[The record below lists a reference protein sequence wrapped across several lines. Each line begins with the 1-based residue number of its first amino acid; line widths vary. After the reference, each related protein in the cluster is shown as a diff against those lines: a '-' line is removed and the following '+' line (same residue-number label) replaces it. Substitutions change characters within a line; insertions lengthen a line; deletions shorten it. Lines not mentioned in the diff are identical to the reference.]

1 MKLGSA
7 RHNVKVPKLERT
19 HGAWERASRCPSLS
33 SALWVILGRWVLKA
47 RVGRGRGSTPGSVP
61 ECPQPKLPSLER
73 TAACLVLRPGK
84 KC

>member
-19 HGAWERASRCPSLS
+19 QGAWQRASRCPSLS
-33 SALWVILGRWVLKA
+33 SALWVSLGRQVLKA
-47 RVGRGRGSTPGSVP
+47 RAERGRGSTPGSVP
-61 ECPQPKLPSLER
+61 ECPQPKLLSLER